1 MTMRMRQ
8 LRPAGIVIPILA
20 LASCVSGAPQRAVP
34 RSSVRIEPQSAPAA
48 TASVPDSLLPSAPT
62 LAGSRQGGLSAAPER
77 RIKLL
82 EVAPGTPISQA
93 VAQLASQLGMG
104 VSIDPE
110 VRGTTSG
117 TLRNVTLDS
126 ALTELVGRR
135 GYAFQVQGSVL
146 RVVPIRMETRT
157 FTLDYVALSRVGTM
171 TTVVQRRLPNNVP
184 TSGLTA
190 ATTLGQTPQAGFTNG
205 AAYGGVNSGADVLT
219 AQSVAD
225 IWQEI
230 RIAIAGLLQAGQAQP
245 PRVTEATGAAASNGS
260 LSSGAASMSFADG
273 ATLVIS
279 PISGLISVT
288 AMPDKLRAVDAFI
301 ADFQASVLRQVMI
314 EAKIVEVSLFK
325 NFEFGIDW
333 TIVNDVRSRRD
344 RGHRGGD
351 GGGRDD
357 AAGNSSFTLRSDPT
371 TLTTG
376 NAGNINFTLGG
387 GATQVNAVIDA
398 LEQQGHVNVL
408 SNEKTTALN
417 NQRAIFNVTTDEVFF
432 YVTRSP
438 LLGPNGGVISFQ
450 NQVVPQQVSVGVV
463 LDVLPQI
470 SADNVLTMDIRP
482 AVTSISRV
490 DSISLPDGTS
500 ASAPVI
506 ARREGDTIAR
516 LRAGE
521 TMVIGGLVQTRRENV
536 DGGVPYLK
544 DIPLLGVLFKRIK
557 RVDSRSELVIFLTP
571 TIVSGAP
578 ATGGGR

>member
-1 MTMRMRQ
+1 MTIRMRQ
-8 LRPAGIVIPILA
+8 LRPAGIVVPILA

-34 RSSVRIEPQSAPAA
+34 RSSVRVEPQSAPAA
-48 TASVPDSLLPSAPT
+48 TASVPDSLLPSAPI

-190 ATTLGQTPQAGFTNG
+190 ATTFGQTPQAGFANG
-205 AAYGGVNSGADVLT
+205 AYGGVNSGADVLT

-245 PRVTEATGAAASNGS
+245 PRVTEATGAASPNGS

-314 EAKIVEVSLFK
+314 EAKIVEVALFK
-325 NFEFGIDW
+325 TFEFGIDW

-344 RGHRGGD
+344 RRHPGED
-351 GGGRDD
+351 GGRRDD
-357 AAGNSSFTLRSDPT
+357 AAGSSSFTLRSDPT
-371 TLTTG
+371 TMTTG

-387 GATQVNAVIDA
+387 GATQVSAVINA

-482 AVTSISRV
+482 AVTSIARV
-490 DSISLPDGTS
+490 DSISLRDGTS

-506 ARREGDTIAR
+506 VRREGDTIAR

-557 RVDSRSELVIFLTP
+557 QVDSRTELVIFLTP